1 MVLEHLSEQ
10 EEEHLLEQKGKHLP
24 MQEGVV
30 WLQLDQRKQVA
41 SLLLKQEQKQ
51 QEVKTR
57 CSKEKLHQDERR
69 EGFLGK
75 IGRSSHSS
83 RCSSCLGCLVQGSSG
98 TALGFSSCTSVT
110 RLAAASCSRITWR

>member
-10 EEEHLLEQKGKHLP
+10 EEEHLLEQEGKHLP

-69 EGFLGK
+69 EGFPREDWEKLPK
-75 IGRSSHSS
+75 AEQEK
-83 RCSSCLGCLVQGSSG
+83 LLQ
-98 TALGFSSCTSVT
+98 
-110 RLAAASCSRITWR
+110 

>member
-10 EEEHLLEQKGKHLP
+10 EEEHLLEEEEKHLL

-30 WLQLDQRKQVA
+30 WLQLEQGKQVA

-69 EGFLGK
+69 EGFPWEDWEKLPK
-75 IGRSSHSS
+75 AEQEK
-83 RCSSCLGCLVQGSSG
+83 LLQ
-98 TALGFSSCTSVT
+98 
-110 RLAAASCSRITWR
+110 